1 MIAAIT
7 VHNARPSKARIASQ
21 TLRFVSDTRLSTH
34 LAGQAHQRLPR
45 KERNPRHA
53 QSPCPQSAPSPQC
66 QPSPVT
72 PFALSSAPPRRLPS
86 PSSVPVRETRDV
98 RPKTPFHPVKRN
110 RAITQRPPCAA
121 ATPRLRMIFQDPSR
135 FCRRFEAVVRLENPF
150 VTKYLNNP
158 RPFPLPSLEQASG
171 SAPWPRR
178 ISPAWDSAASP

>member
-72 PFALSSAPPRRLPS
+72 PSALSSAPPRRLPS

-98 RPKTPFHPVKRN
+98 RPQTLSHPVKRN

-121 ATPRLRMIFQDPSR
+121 ATPAPSDDISR
-135 FCRRFEAVVRLENPF
+135 SVPVLRRFEAVVRLENPF